1 MVMRKDVHTYNIVRK
16 KLFMFVMVFLIL
28 GALNYLSIALFKIN
42 FIQKITRKE
51 KIAEIVY
58 LLIGLSALYIMFDRD
73 TYLPFL
79 GRAVFPCDVLVE
91 SMPRDATLTLTLKV
105 RPNSKVI
112 FWASNP
118 STTGEITDY
127 KGAYGNYENSGVTKS
142 NGEGIVKLNI
152 MEPQPYYV
160 PYKSQPYIFPGK
172 NILPRHVHYRVC
184 YSNGLIGPI
193 RTVYLATREII

>member
-1 MVMRKDVHTYNIVRK
+1 MFMRKDVHTYNIVRK
-16 KLFMFVMVFLIL
+16 KIFMFVMAFLIV

-58 LLIGLSALYIMFDRD
+58 LVIGLSALYVMFDRD

-79 GRAVFPCDVLVE
+79 GRIVFPCDILVE
-91 SMPRDATLTLTLKV
+91 SMPKDATLTLTLKV

-112 FWASNP
+112 YWASNS
-118 STTGEITDY
+118 STTGELTDY
-127 KGAYGNYENSGVTKS
+127 KGAYGNYENSGISKS
-142 NGEGIVKLNI
+142 NSEGIVKLNI
-152 MEPQPYYV
+152 MDPQPYYV
-160 PYKSQPYIFPGK
+160 PYKGV
-172 NILPRHVHYRVC
+172 LPRHVHYRVC
-184 YSNGLIGPI
+184 CSSGMMGPV

>member
-1 MVMRKDVHTYNIVRK
+1 MFMRKDVHAYNIVRK
-16 KLFMFVMVFLIL
+16 KIFMFIMLFLII

-51 KIAEIVY
+51 KIAEIIY

-79 GRAVFPCDVLVE
+79 GRAVFPCDILVE

-112 FWASNP
+112 YWAANP

-127 KGAYGNYENSGVTKS
+127 KGAYGNYENSGVAKS

-160 PYKSQPYIFPGK
+160 PFKGK
-172 NILPRHVHYRVC
+172 VLQRHLHYRVC
-184 YSNGLIGPI
+184 FSNGMMGPV

>member
-1 MVMRKDVHTYNIVRK
+1 MRKDVHTYNIVRK

-58 LLIGLSALYIMFDRD
+58 LLIGLSALYVMFDRD

>member
-1 MVMRKDVHTYNIVRK
+1 MFMRKDAHTYNIVRK
-16 KLFMFVMVFLIL
+16 KFFMFVMGFLIL

-58 LLIGLSALYIMFDRD
+58 LFIGLSAMYIMFDRD

-79 GRAVFPCDVLVE
+79 GRSVFPCDVLSQ
-91 SMPRDATLTLTLKV
+91 SMPKDATITLTLKV

-112 FWASNP
+112 YWAANP
-118 STTGEITDY
+118 SATGELTGY
-127 KGAYGNYENSGVTKS
+127 KEAYGDYENSGVAKS
-142 NGEGIVKLNI
+142 NGEGIVKLNV

-160 PYKSQPYIFPGK
+160 PYKGV
-172 NILPRHVHYRVC
+172 LPRHVHYRVC
-184 YSNGLIGPI
+184 CSSGIMGPV
-193 RTVYLATREII
+193 RTVYLATREIV

>member
-1 MVMRKDVHTYNIVRK
+1 MLRNDIHDYNTVRK
-16 KLFMFVMVFLIL
+16 KMFKFVMVLLIV

-58 LLIGLSALYIMFDRD
+58 LIIGLSALYIMFDRD

-79 GRAVFPCDVLVE
+79 GRAVFPCDILVE
-91 SMPRDATLTLTLKV
+91 SMPKDATITLTLKV

-112 FWASNP
+112 YWASNP

-142 NGEGIVKLNI
+142 NAEGIVKLNI

-160 PYKSQPYIFPGK
+160 PYKSQPYIFPNK
-172 NILPRHVHYRVC
+172 KILPRHVHYRVC
-184 YSNGLIGPI
+184 CSSGLIGPI